1 MASLR
6 FTFAML
12 ASMLASASC
21 AADLAG
27 RIHRV
32 HDGDTLTVATGRERI
47 TVRLQDIDAPEL
59 TQPFGWE
66 SRALL
71 RALCPAGG
79 PVEADGTKR
88 DRYGRLIARVRCA
101 GVDVQEAQIRAGGAW
116 VYRQYAPKDS
126 PLYPVEADAR
136 AAGRGLWATSSPTP
150 PWEYR
155 RSR

>member
-1 MASLR
+1 MAVAIAL
-6 FTFAML
+6 L
-12 ASMLASASC
+12 AGQTA

-32 HDGDTLTVATGRERI
+32 HDGDTLTVATGRERV

-59 TQPFGWE
+59 AQPYGWE

-101 GVDVQEAQIRAGGAW
+101 GVDVQEAQIREGGAW
-116 VYRQYAPKDS
+116 VYRQYAAKDS
-126 PLYPVEADAR
+126 PLYELEGEAR
-136 AAGRGLWATSSPTP
+136 AAHRGLWSSPSPIP
-150 PWEYR
+150 PWDYR